1 MSVITDIA
9 DAVVASLNA
18 GTFSEPFTAERLHQP
33 SFELADLQTLRVS
46 VVPKS
51 LEIRNASRQHSFFDC
66 TIDVGLQQKVDDDTR
81 VDDLLVLAEEIAD
94 HLRLQR
100 LADYPQAAW
109 LSIEHDPVV
118 ASEHLDQHRQL
129 TSVLSVTYRVKR

>member
-9 DAVVASLNA
+9 DAVTDSLND
-18 GTFSEPFTAERLHQP
+18 GSFSEAFTAERLHQP
-33 SFELADLQTLRVS
+33 SFELPDLQTLRVS

>member
-18 GTFSEPFTAERLHQP
+18 GTFSESFTAERLHQP

-51 LEIRNASRQHSFFDC
+51 MEIRNASRQHSFFDC
-66 TIDVGLQQKVDDDTR
+66 TIDVGLQQKVDDDAR
-81 VDDLLVLAEEIAD
+81 VDELLVLAEQIAD
-94 HLRLQR
+94 HLRLRR
-100 LADYPQAAW
+100 LDDYPEAAW
-109 LSIEHDPVV
+109 MAIEHDPVV
-118 ASEHLDQHRQL
+118 AAEHLDQHRQL